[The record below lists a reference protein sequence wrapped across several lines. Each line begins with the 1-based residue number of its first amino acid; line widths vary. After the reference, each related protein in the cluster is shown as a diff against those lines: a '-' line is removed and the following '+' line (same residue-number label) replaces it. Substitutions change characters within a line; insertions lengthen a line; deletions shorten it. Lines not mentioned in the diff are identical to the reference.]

1 MAYAQEGPVRAAAG
15 AADAAGVLRT
25 WCRAAAGAAAGA
37 VTALAACVLL
47 AVLPLLALP
56 ALPAALA
63 TPWPAARRLPARVLG
78 ALVRPAVAVE
88 RRRLAALFGIETA
101 GRPGTAR
108 SLLYLALRAPVGLFG
123 GMVLALFPMGA
134 YTVVS
139 PLGVLDG
146 NTPAVVPFGL
156 ALMYVSM
163 QGTVGLVGTERW
175 LARRL
180 LGPTRQDLLEQRV
193 GELAESRS
201 RILAAVDEERR
212 RIERD
217 LHDGVQ
223 QRLVVLGMALGRA
236 RRDPGS
242 EKGRE
247 LLLQAHEESR
257 RALTDLREVAW
268 RVYPTALSESG
279 LHAALSGLAAR
290 SALPVDLDYRLDRAP
305 EPSTATA
312 AYFIVAEAV
321 TNAVKHSGADRVSV
335 LVGEAGPGSGGGSG
349 GGPGSGPGDRPALL
363 VRVSDDGAGGADP
376 AGTGLAGLADR
387 AAAVD
392 GRLTVHSP
400 AGGPT
405 VILAELPCG

>member
-1 MAYAQEGPVRAAAG
+1 MAYAHEGPVRAAAG
-15 AADAAGVLRT
+15 PSAAAGVLRT
-25 WCRAAAGAAAGA
+25 WCLAAAGAAAGA

-47 AVLPLLALP
+47 AALPLLAP
-56 ALPAALA
+56 PAALA
-63 TPWPAARRLPARVLG
+63 AAWPPARRLPARVLG

-101 GRPGTAR
+101 GDPGTAR
-108 SLLYLALRAPVGLFG
+108 CLLYLALRAPVGLFG
-123 GMVLALFPMGA
+123 GLVLAVFPMGA
-134 YTVVS
+134 YTVLS

-146 NTPAVVPFGL
+146 NTPAVIPLGL

-175 LARRL
+175 LARWL

-193 GELAESRS
+193 GELAESRA

-236 RRDPGS
+236 LRDPGS

-290 SALPVDLDYRLDRAP
+290 CALPVDLDYRLDRAP
-305 EPSTATA
+305 GPGTATA

-321 TNAVKHSGADRVSV
+321 TNAVKHSAADRVSV
-335 LVGEAGPGSGGGSG
+335 LVGEAGPGPGGG
-349 GGPGSGPGDRPALL
+349 RPALL
-363 VRVSDDGAGGADP
+363 VRISDDGAGGADP
-376 AGTGLAGLADR
+376 AGGGLAGLADR

-400 AGGPT
+400 VGGPT
-405 VILAELPCG
+405 VVLAELPCG